1 MDTSQ
6 SVRFNGNLLDL
17 QNQLYYYALQL
28 TANKEDARDLVQETS
43 YKALKNK
50 HLLHS
55 DRHVRAWLYTI
66 LRNSYINQIRSS
78 HKRQIVSETG
88 ESAGL
93 AANYPLPQ
101 EESPDRIYER
111 EELQAIIS
119 KLPLTFAQPL
129 KLHLSGYAYKEI
141 SRILSIPIGT
151 VKSRIHLSKKL
162 LRNCYNC

>member
-1 MDTSQ
+1 MDTNQTIS
-6 SVRFNGNLLDL
+6 FNANLLNL

-66 LRNSYINQIRSS
+66 LRNSYINQIRSG
-78 HKRQIVSETG
+78 HNRQIISENSDLSSQVVT
-88 ESAGL
+88 S
-93 AANYPLPQ
+93 PIPP
-101 EESPDRIYER
+101 EENPDRIYER
-111 EELQAIIS
+111 EELMSIVS
-119 KLPLTFAQPL
+119 NLPLSYSQPL
-129 KLHLSGYAYKEI
+129 RLHLAGYAYKEI

-151 VKSRIHLSKKL
+151 VKSRIHLSKRL
-162 LRNCYNC
+162 LRSRYN

>member
-1 MDTSQ
+1 MDTEQ
-6 SVRFNGNLLDL
+6 STKFNAHLLDL

-28 TANKEDARDLVQETS
+28 TSNREDARDLVQETS

-50 HLLHS
+50 NLLHS
-55 DRHVRAWLYTI
+55 DKHVRAWLYTI
-66 LRNSYINQIRSS
+66 LRNSYINQIRSG
-78 HKRQIVSETG
+78 HNRQIISENSDLSNQAVS
-88 ESAGL
+88 S
-93 AANYPLPQ
+93 PVPQ
-101 EESPDRIYER
+101 DENPDRIYER
-111 EELQAIIS
+111 EELMSIVG
-119 KLPLTFAQPL
+119 KLPLSYSQPL

>member
-1 MDTSQ
+1 MDTNQTIS
-6 SVRFNGNLLDL
+6 FNANLLNL

-66 LRNSYINQIRSS
+66 LRNSYINQIRSG
-78 HKRQIVSETG
+78 HNRQIISENSDLSSQVVT
-88 ESAGL
+88 S
-93 AANYPLPQ
+93 PIPP
-101 EESPDRIYER
+101 EETPDRIYER
-111 EELQAIIS
+111 EELMSIVS
-119 KLPLTFAQPL
+119 NLPLSYSQPL
-129 KLHLSGYAYKEI
+129 RLHLSGYAYKEI

-151 VKSRIHLSKKL
+151 VKSRIHLSKRL
-162 LRNCYNC
+162 LRSRYN